1 MTDKQQKK
9 QAYTTL
15 RAKVTPEEHE
25 AVRWVAKVRYNYTLD
40 EFIRLAIDAYLES
53 QTGSGLAKHAE
64 KATTRGKIV
73 QEELF

>member
-15 RAKVTPEEHE
+15 RVKVTPEEHE
-25 AVRWVAKVRYNYTLD
+25 AVRWVAKVQHNFTLD
-40 EFIRLAIDAYLES
+40 EFIRMAIDAYLEN

-64 KATTRGKIV
+64 KVTKRGKIV
-73 QEELF
+73 QGELF